1 MTTEEMIGQLK
12 DLIANELDADLKLE
26 DIDENVSLF
35 EEGLGLDSIM
45 VVELITSMEIK
56 FNVEFPEEELDIELF
71 ENLRTLAQ
79 VLVEKMP

>member
-26 DIDENVSLF
+26 DIDENASLF

-79 VLVEKMP
+79 LLVEKMP

>member
-79 VLVEKMP
+79 LLVEKMP